1 MAENKISIE
10 ITADSSATEFAF
22 SKAAN
27 AARSMSAGCDRAMTA
42 AASATNKF
50 ANAAMGISPSME
62 KARSAI
68 EKASTKVDSF
78 TKKVENSAKR
88 FDKSGQSWERIGTAA
103 QVGVGI
109 AAAAITAFMY
119 KSVKASAQME
129 QTRIAFTTMLG
140 SAGEANRFLSEMSDF
155 AANTPFEL
163 PQVLDGSKRLLAM
176 GFNAQQIP
184 PVLTA
189 IGDAAAGLGLQ
200 GDGINRLTLAIGQMA
215 AKGKVS
221 ADEIRQLAE
230 AGIPAWDMI
239 AQKIGV
245 SVPQAMKMAENGA
258 ISAAD
263 GIQGLVTG
271 MNNKFGGM
279 MENQCK
285 SLMGMWS
292 NVQDSLGITM
302 THIGDEIAK
311 TFDLHDVLKNFKND
325 LEKFSGIVK
334 TSGIKEAMREA
345 VPDSLKVAI
354 LGIGSAMATVA
365 AIAAGGFVKGLLVAS
380 GIALGTIGAIVA
392 AVAGLTIAG
401 YYLWE
406 NWEKVSGQ
414 LELVWLTM
422 KTIAIGAIEGIV
434 NNVLAMGR
442 TIHNVM
448 ANILTLGQ
456 TKTKLGDGIKWD
468 WSWTK
473 GAHDELK
480 AKEADIRMAQA
491 LAAERKESNDSLTGA
506 KRKTID
512 PNNLGLK
519 FGEGV
524 GEQSKKGAK
533 KASDQAITEL
543 NRINEKIVD
552 IQNANKDMFRDF
564 GQLKLDIVF
573 EGLKGA
579 EKVYAEIEREK
590 DARFKAVDEWVD
602 KHAKAVREAQAL
614 KESAEKN
621 GNAKAIADATEA
633 LEQRIKLAK
642 NAVDSAASYK
652 KMIAD
657 QQKAKEIE
665 NATAINAIKAELDES
680 YRQGDVDGYI
690 NALTEKNVAFMAD
703 MEAQQQ
709 IMDTYR
715 EIMLASQASTMQL
728 VADMYSTTFSG
739 LSTAFS
745 GILTG
750 VKSVSDA
757 FKELGKSMLKVVAD
771 FVAKWLAA
779 QLTNAIFG
787 KGILTMT
794 VAANKAAGKA
804 IADAYREAAALVSL
818 ASWGANAI
826 PAIAGITSTYAIVG
840 ATPDGGGGGG
850 LGAGNDL
857 AGTNSLG
864 GMQGIGD
871 WNFYNH
877 QKRANGGYTSP
888 GLTLVGERGPE
899 LVDFT
904 KPGRV
909 YTNNQLGQL
918 INGGFDI
925 GGMSTTL
932 SKNLFRR
939 LGLFSSDDGGS
950 NTVINAPLNIYGNIN
965 NGSDAES
972 LWDDWN
978 DNLAGAL
985 RSG

>member
-1 MAENKISIE
+1 MAEKKISVE
-10 ITADSSATEFAF
+10 ITADSSGTEFAF
-22 SKAAN
+22 ARAAN
-27 AARSMSAGCDRAMTA
+27 AARTMSAACDRAMTT

-50 ANAAMGISPSME
+50 ASAAMGISPSME

-68 EKASTKVDSF
+68 EKASNKVDSF
-78 TKKVENSAKR
+78 TSKIENSAKR
-88 FDKSGQSWERIGTAA
+88 FDKSGRSWEAIGTAA
-103 QVGVGI
+103 QVGVGV
-109 AAAAITAFMY
+109 AAAAITTFMY

-140 SAGEANRFLSEMSDF
+140 SASEANRFLTEMSDF

-189 IGDAAAGLGLQ
+189 IGDAAAGLGMQ

-245 SVPQAMKMAENGA
+245 SVPEAMKMAENGA

-279 MENQCK
+279 MANQSK

-292 NVQDSLGITM
+292 NIQDSLGITM
-302 THIGDEIAK
+302 TAIGDEIAK
-311 TFDLHDVLKNFKND
+311 AFSLHDVLKSFKED
-325 LEKFSGIVK
+325 VERFSSIVK
-334 TSGIKEAMREA
+334 SSGIKEAMHEA
-345 VPDSLKVAI
+345 FPDWLKVTI
-354 LGIGSAMATVA
+354 LGIGSAMTTVA
-365 AIAAGGFVKGLLVAS
+365 AIAAGGFVKGILVAS
-380 GIALGTIGAIVA
+380 GIALSTIGAVVA
-392 AVAGLTIAG
+392 AVAALTIAG

-406 NWEKVSGQ
+406 NWDKVSGQ

-422 KTIAIGAIEGIV
+422 KTIAIGALESIV

-442 TIHNVM
+442 TVHNVM

-506 KRKTID
+506 KRKTVD
-512 PNNLGLK
+512 PDNLGLK
-519 FGEGV
+519 FGAGV
-524 GEQSKKGAK
+524 GEQGNKGAK

-564 GQLKLDIVF
+564 GQLKLDIEF

-579 EKVYAEIEREK
+579 DKVYAEIEREK
-590 DARFKAVDEWVD
+590 TARFKAVDEWVD
-602 KHAKAVREAQAL
+602 KHTKAVREAQSL

-621 GNAKAIADATEA
+621 GNAQAIAAASEVLAERMKMAEDAEKSM
-633 LEQRIKLAK
+633 E
-642 NAVDSAASYK
+642 SYK
-652 KMIAD
+652 KMILD

-665 NATAINAIKAELDES
+665 NATAINAIKAELDKS
-680 YRQGDVDGYI
+680 YRQGDVEGYI
-690 NALTEKNVAFMAD
+690 NALTEKNTAFMAD

-739 LSTAFS
+739 LTTAFS

-757 FKELGKSMLKVVAD
+757 FEELGKIMLKVVAD
-771 FVAKWLAA
+771 FLAKWLAA
-779 QLTNAIFG
+779 QLTNAVFG

-804 IADAYREAAALVSL
+804 IADAYREAAALASL
-818 ASWGANAI
+818 ATSGMNAAG
-826 PAIAGITSTYAIVG
+826 AIAGITATYAIVG
-840 ATPDGGGGGG
+840 ATPGGSDGG
-850 LGAGNDL
+850 
-857 AGTNSLG
+857 SLG
-864 GMQGIGD
+864 GFDKGGSGVLGSKTLTEGKDFNPLEFNQ
-871 WNFYNH
+871 
-877 QKRANGGYTSP
+877 RANGGYTNK
-888 GLTLVGERGPE
+888 GLTIVGERGPE

-918 INGGFDI
+918 INSGF
-925 GGMSTTL
+925 GVESGTTSI
-932 SKNLFRR
+932 SKDLFRR
-939 LGLFSSDDGGS
+939 LGLFGGDSSS

-972 LWDDWN
+972 LWDDFN
-978 DNLAGAL
+978 YNLAGAV

>member
-1 MAENKISIE
+1 M
-10 ITADSSATEFAF
+10 D
-22 SKAAN
+22 
-27 AARSMSAGCDRAMTA
+27 
-42 AASATNKF
+42 
-50 ANAAMGISPSME
+50 
-62 KARSAI
+62 
-68 EKASTKVDSF
+68 
-78 TKKVENSAKR
+78 
-88 FDKSGQSWERIGTAA
+88 
-103 QVGVGI
+103 
-109 AAAAITAFMY
+109 
-119 KSVKASAQME
+119 

-140 SAGEANRFLSEMSDF
+140 SAGEANRFLAEMSDF

-163 PQVLDGSKRLLAM
+163 PQVLDGSRRLLAM

-184 PVLTA
+184 PVMTA

-200 GDGINRLTLAIGQMA
+200 GEGINRLTLAIGQMA

-245 SVPQAMKMAENGA
+245 SVPEAMKMAENGA

-271 MNNKFGGM
+271 MNSKFGGM
-279 MENQCK
+279 MANQSK

-292 NVQDSLGITM
+292 NIQDSLGITM

-311 TFDLHDVLKNFKND
+311 AFSLHDVLKSFKDD
-325 LEKFSGIVK
+325 LERFSSIVKSSGIRD
-334 TSGIKEAMREA
+334 AMREA
-345 VPDSLKVAI
+345 FPDWLKVSI

-365 AIAAGGFVKGLLVAS
+365 AIAAGGFVKGLLVSS
-380 GIALGTIGAIVA
+380 GIALSTIGTVVA
-392 AVAGLTIAG
+392 AVAALTIAG

-406 NWEKVSGQ
+406 NWDKVCAWWKSA
-414 LELVWLTM
+414 WASM
-422 KTIAIGAIEGIV
+422 D
-434 NNVLAMGR
+434 
-442 TIHNVM
+442 VM
-448 ANILTLGQ
+448 ANKAIGGIQ
-456 TKTKLGDGIKWD
+456 TAIADFVSTAAEAFSGLFKIMGKSTDGIQAWANRTRVAAAAAIETAKANKQLAEANEKMVFEKVITE
-468 WSWTK
+468 TK
-473 GAHDELK
+473 VDKSKMTADNLDLSNFNSKTADE
-480 AKEADIRMAQA
+480 
-491 LAAERKESNDSLTGA
+491 
-506 KRKTID
+506 
-512 PNNLGLK
+512 
-519 FGEGV
+519 
-524 GEQSKKGAK
+524 SKNGAK

-564 GQLKLDIVF
+564 GQLKLDIEF

-579 EKVYAEIEREK
+579 DKVYAEIEREK
-590 DARFKAVDEWVD
+590 TARFKAVDEWVD
-602 KHAKAVREAQAL
+602 KHTKAIREAQSL

-621 GNAKAIADATEA
+621 GNAQAIAAASEVLAERMKMAEDAEKSM
-633 LEQRIKLAK
+633 E
-642 NAVDSAASYK
+642 SYK
-652 KMIAD
+652 KMILD

-665 NATAINAIKAELDES
+665 NATAINAIKAELDKS
-680 YRQGDVDGYI
+680 YRQGDVEGYI
-690 NALTEKNVAFMAD
+690 NALTEKNTAFMAG

-739 LSTAFS
+739 LTTAFS

-771 FVAKWLAA
+771 FIAEWLAA
-779 QLTNAIFG
+779 QLTNAVFG

-804 IADAYREAAALVSL
+804 IADAYREAAVLASL
-818 ASWGANAI
+818 ATSGMNAAG
-826 PAIAGITSTYAIVG
+826 AIAGITATYAIVG
-840 ATPDGGGGGG
+840 ATPGGSDGG
-850 LGAGNDL
+850 
-857 AGTNSLG
+857 SLG
-864 GMQGIGD
+864 GFDKGGSGVLGSKTLTEGKDFNPLEFNQ
-871 WNFYNH
+871 
-877 QKRANGGYTSP
+877 RANGGYTNK
-888 GLTLVGERGPE
+888 GLTIVGERGPE

-918 INGGFDI
+918 INSGF
-925 GGMSTTL
+925 GVESGTTSI
-932 SKNLFRR
+932 SKDLFRR
-939 LGLFSSDDGGS
+939 LGLFGGDSSS

-972 LWDDWN
+972 LWDDFN
-978 DNLAGAL
+978 YNLAGAV